1 MGTEAI
7 VMFLIGAVA
16 LWGGVA
22 VAILNY
28 IRASRSDTSSD

>member
-1 MGTEAI
+1 MDTGAI
-7 VMFLIGAVA
+7 IMFAFGAVF

-28 IRASRSDTSSD
+28 VRASRRRSD